1 MRTRVV
7 KKPAFI
13 LAGLAVDTSHANQAT
28 DAGPLAARFF
38 APGFLA
44 ALRGRTDP
52 EATVALH
59 ANWNP
64 EGETYRLM
72 FACEVADADQQA
84 GVEVVHVPAGR
95 YTVFTA
101 AGPQPQASIDAWKEI
116 TAWRGRPN
124 LVRTA
129 TVSFEVHDARARGAA
144 PEVDIYIP
152 AVLP

>member
-1 MRTRVV
+1 MLTRITD
-7 KKPAFI
+7 KPAFI
-13 LAGLAVDTSHANQAT
+13 LAGLAVDTSQADQAA

-44 ALRGRTDP
+44 ALRGRVDP

-64 EGETYRLM
+64 DGETYRLM
-72 FACEVADADQQA
+72 FACEVSESDQPD

-101 AGPQPQASIDAWKEI
+101 RGPQPQASIAAWEEI
-116 TAWRGRPN
+116 NRWRGRPDV
-124 LVRTA
+124 VRTG
-129 TVSFEVHDARARGAA
+129 TVSFEIHDARARGPVPA
-144 PEVDIYIP
+144 VDIYIP
-152 AVLP
+152 AVRG